1 MKIGI
6 VGSGNV
12 ASHLTRALIKAGYS
26 IAGVCSRKLS
36 HAEALIE
43 EMDSLT
49 QTTIATDRIENLLP
63 TDILI
68 LAINDDSIQD
78 IAQALGKIAPK
89 SCVFHT
95 SGSTSLKVLSEYLPH
110 CGVLYPLQTFSKDRK
125 VDFSSVPLFIEA
137 SDGPTQELLRSIAL
151 SLSKRVIEMDSEQR
165 KRMHLAAV
173 FACNFVNHCYVLAE
187 QEMNKCGLDFEI
199 LLPLIDETT
208 SKVHTLSPRQAQTG
222 PAVRNDKRIINL
234 QKSLL
239 GQSEQ
244 DIYQLLS
251 DNIQRIR
258 YDKLRPHKN

>member
-26 IAGVCSRKLS
+26 IAGICSRKLS
-36 HAEALIE
+36 HAETLLE

-49 QTTIATDRIENLLP
+49 QTAIATDHIENLLP

-78 IAQALGKIAPK
+78 IAQVLGKITPN

-110 CGVLYPLQTFSKDRK
+110 CGVLYPLQTFSKDRRVK
-125 VDFSSVPLFIEA
+125 FSSVPFFIEA
-137 SDGPTQELLRSIAL
+137 SNKKTLDLISSIAYNI
-151 SLSKRVIEMDSEQR
+151 SERVVEMNSEQR
-165 KRMHLAAV
+165 RRMHLAAV

-187 QEMNKCGLDFEI
+187 QEMIKCGLDFEL

-208 SKVHTLSPRQAQTG
+208 SKVHRLSPQQAQTG
-222 PAVRNDKRIINL
+222 PAIRNDKRIINL
-234 QKSLL
+234 HKALL
-239 GQSEQ
+239 GQPEQ
-244 DIYQLLS
+244 EIYQLFS
-251 DNIQRIR
+251 DNIQR
-258 YDKLRPHKN
+258 YKL